1 LGQRLRQISKGD
13 LDAPVPNC
21 ALQNE
26 IGLMARDI
34 DVLRLNSIEQR
45 RLQQEAMHQA
55 HQLQQAALDVSSVV
69 DAITGSALEV
79 AAGSN
84 DLAVRTERQASSLQ
98 ETLAAMDEI
107 TQTVNT
113 NASHSEA
120 ARKLAQE
127 ALERAEAGGRA
138 MQDVAASI
146 RAIETAST
154 RISDITQAIE
164 EITFQTKL
172 LALNAAVEAARAGD
186 AGKGFA
192 VVAQEVRSLADS
204 SRQAS
209 LKIREIINVSAGQIT
224 QGVALTDTAMDS
236 LDSILAA
243 VRDVARILPEIAAA
257 GLTQAHTIGEIRSAL
272 SGIDTMTQQNAAM
285 VEQGS
290 AAATALSSQASHLYD
305 VVSQWNAKG

>member
-1 LGQRLRQISKGD
+1 
-13 LDAPVPNC
+13 
-21 ALQNE
+21 
-26 IGLMARDI
+26 
-34 DVLRLNSIEQR
+34 
-45 RLQQEAMHQA
+45 MHQA

-120 ARKLAQE
+120 ARKLALE

-209 LKIREIINVSAGQIT
+209 LKIREIITVSAGQIT
-224 QGVALTDTAMDS
+224 QGVELTDTAMQS
-236 LDSILAA
+236 LESILAA

-290 AAATALSSQASHLYD
+290 AAATALSSQASHLYE
-305 VVSQWNAKG
+305 VVSQWNSDSRG